1 MAAQLAVVG
10 IAAAFCLP
18 KQLLGEQ
25 RAVAGWPLLRDCGCW
40 TATILVLGAV
50 CHDGRIYWCAISSEA
65 PVGLCQRIIAVLS
78 PVRL

>member
-18 KQLLGEQ
+18 RQLSGEQ
-25 RAVAGWPLLRDCGCW
+25 RAVEGWPLLRDCGCW

-50 CHDGRIYWCAISSEA
+50 CHDGRIHWCAPPRCTEWRCVRES
-65 PVGLCQRIIAVLS
+65 S
-78 PVRL
+78 PVRV